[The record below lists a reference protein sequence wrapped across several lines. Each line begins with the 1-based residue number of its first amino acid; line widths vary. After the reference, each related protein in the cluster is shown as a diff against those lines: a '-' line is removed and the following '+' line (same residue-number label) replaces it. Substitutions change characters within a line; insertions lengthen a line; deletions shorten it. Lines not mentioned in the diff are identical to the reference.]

1 MCYDMRV
8 SNSVSKRMKLLKGS
22 RGLVDELAYFTAQ
35 QQRVKYVIL

>member
-8 SNSVSKRMKLLKGS
+8 SNSVSKRMELLKDL

-35 QQRVKYVIL
+35 Q